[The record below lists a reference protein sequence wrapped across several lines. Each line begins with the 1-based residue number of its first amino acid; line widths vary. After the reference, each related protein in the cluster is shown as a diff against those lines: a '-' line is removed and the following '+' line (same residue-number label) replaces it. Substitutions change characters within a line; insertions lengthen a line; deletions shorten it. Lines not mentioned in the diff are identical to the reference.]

1 MGSRAR
7 KKVVKMTVEGGKD
20 RGVVLKHALNYI
32 RTGLNIPRVYSL
44 IHVLQRSGL
53 LPPNPQLDVFM
64 PL

>member
-1 MGSRAR
+1 
-7 KKVVKMTVEGGKD
+7 MTVEGGKD